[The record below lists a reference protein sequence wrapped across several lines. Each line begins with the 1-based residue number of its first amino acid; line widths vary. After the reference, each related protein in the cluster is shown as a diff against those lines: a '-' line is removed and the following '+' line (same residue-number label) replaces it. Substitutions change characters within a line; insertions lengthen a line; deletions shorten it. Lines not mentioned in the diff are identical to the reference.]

1 MMHISDKGL
10 ARIKRFE
17 GFSPDVYVCSG
28 GRRTIGYGHVIRRI
42 SPERPPGSAER
53 RLHQALHD
61 DTPPSEEDASDH
73 QDCRV
78 AERALRRHI
87 RVFLLQHRFDA
98 LVSWVFNLGGG
109 TLQASTLGRVI
120 NRGHHDR
127 VPSEMYR
134 WVYAGGR
141 RLVGLVRAAH
151 AAPRENEPK
160 RCRSLHMMHISD
172 KGLALIERFEG
183 FSPDVYVCSG
193 GRRTIGYGHVIRRIS
208 PECPP
213 GSAEH
218 RLHQALH
225 DDTPLS
231 EKDASDL
238 LHQDCRV
245 AERALR
251 RHIRVFLLQHRFDAL
266 VSWVFNLG
274 GGTLQASTLRRV
286 INRGHHDR
294 VPSEMY
300 RWVYAGGRRLVAL
313 VRAAC
318 AAPRENGLRRVVGVC
333 T

>member
-1 MMHISDKGL
+1 
-10 ARIKRFE
+10 
-17 GFSPDVYVCSG
+17 
-28 GRRTIGYGHVIRRI
+28 
-42 SPERPPGSAER
+42 
-53 RLHQALHD
+53 
-61 DTPPSEEDASDH
+61 
-73 QDCRV
+73 
-78 AERALRRHI
+78 
-87 RVFLLQHRFDA
+87 
-98 LVSWVFNLGGG
+98 
-109 TLQASTLGRVI
+109 
-120 NRGHHDR
+120 
-127 VPSEMYR
+127 
-134 WVYAGGR
+134 
-141 RLVGLVRAAH
+141 
-151 AAPRENEPK
+151 
-160 RCRSLHMMHISD
+160 MMHISD
-172 KGLALIERFEG
+172 KGLALIKRFEG

-231 EKDASDL
+231 EEDASDL

-294 VPSEMY
+294 VPSEMC
-300 RWVYAGGRRLVAL
+300 RWVYADGRRLVGL
-313 VRAAC
+313 VRRRAAE
-318 AAPRENGLRRVVGVC
+318 ARMYAGDVEND
-333 T
+333 